1 MSNTV
6 KEYVTITIAVCISVL
21 IALACAQG
29 SLIVGEYPVLLFA
42 YLLHSWRSGLFLYH
56 LIILVQSVFMI

>member
-29 SLIVGEYPVLLFA
+29 SLIVGKYPVLFICLFITFIA
-42 YLLHSWRSGLFLYH
+42 QWLVCYLF
-56 LIILVQSVFMI
+56 FML

>member
-21 IALACAQG
+21 VALACAQG
-29 SLIVGEYPVLLFA
+29 SLIVDEYPVLFIA
-42 YLLHSWRSGLFLYH
+42 YLLHL
-56 LIILVQSVFMI
+56 